1 MIGLLIQDNAYEQ
14 DIRELLMSFYPG
26 ETYAHEVKENIDF
39 YVQTRL
45 KDGEAVIG
53 IWEKL
58 ENGEESA
65 GAAVN
70 AAGVEAKDSAVA
82 VEKQTDSNM
91 SAPEGLEGWT
101 LTAHFAGKA
110 DLSDHSATK
119 NVIKKLFYQMLVGR
133 TGHELPWGSLTGIRP
148 TKIALSRLED
158 GWKEDDIRRFMKE
171 TYMTSDEK
179 INLSVEIAAR
189 EKRLME
195 PINYD
200 SGYSLYVGIPFC
212 PTTCLYC
219 SFTSYPISKWK
230 GRTGLYLEALF
241 KELEY
246 TAEKMKGRPLDT
258 IYFGGGTPTSLPA
271 EDIDAI
277 LCKLEQLFDTKNVL
291 EFTVE
296 AGRPDSI
303 TEEKLKVLA
312 SHGISRISIN
322 PQTMNQKTLDLI
334 GRRHTVEN
342 VKEKFHMARALGF
355 DNINMD
361 LIMGLP
367 GEDLDDVKHTLEEI
381 EALKPD
387 SLTVHSLAIKRAARL
402 NMFKEEYAD
411 LKISN
416 TPEMIALSEA
426 CARRMGMEPYY
437 LYRQKNMAGNF
448 ENVGYSLPGKACLYN
463 ILIMEELATIVACG
477 AGTTTKVVFPSEN
490 RRERCENVKEV
501 EQYISRIDEMIGRKE
516 KIIH

>member
-179 INLSVEIAAR
+179 IDLSVEIAAR

-367 GEDLDDVKHTLEEI
+367 GENLDDVKHTLEEI

-516 KIIH
+516 KILY